1 MFYCDRGQHFVA
13 EHVAQSFSERRPRL
27 VLHSLL
33 FHKSG
38 VLSLLVERVRFDLVD
53 CGHDFVMHDE
63 VHQTIGQEVA
73 DTDRLDLTF
82 AV

>member
-1 MFYCDRGQHFVA
+1 M
-13 EHVAQSFSERRPRL
+13 
-27 VLHSLL
+27 LHALL
-33 FHKSG
+33 FQESSA
-38 VLSLLVERVRFDLVD
+38 LCLLVERVRFDLVD

-63 VHQTIGQEVA
+63 VHQAVGQEVA